1 MKVHCTEDDRAK
13 WAGEREFLLLVKTF
27 ITLISVVPFPSVL
40 NLYISTNAKVMNKS
54 NLKQKCSQLLISFSG
69 MVFHTFS
76 RGGIHFA
83 QCVTFKNQFSKL
95 LIGCYFWN
103 TVPKNSVINSVHFC
117 LQPLER
123 CAVSIQYSSPVDFNR
138 LPVDCWNLLALTAA
152 MLCCVCCHTKT
163 LQANNSDQE
172 KNVLQFPP

>member
-1 MKVHCTEDDRAK
+1 MEKIWPFMYILMRTTLGRLLCALLHRVIHFVWSFETSK
-13 WAGEREFLLLVKTF
+13 WKFLMGCSHLSKR
-27 ITLISVVPFPSVL
+27 
-40 NLYISTNAKVMNKS
+40 KS
-54 NLKQKCSQLLISFSG
+54 DLKQKCSQLLISFSG

-76 RGGIHFA
+76 HGGIHFA

-103 TVPKNSVINSVHFC
+103 TVPKNSIINSVHFC

-152 MLCCVCCHTKT
+152 MLCCVCFHTKT